1 MSLYTDTFHSRIRG
15 RRGETNRKAGI
26 NMAMVTLIRNAKVY
40 QPEYAGVKDI
50 LVLGGRIAAVGEGLK
65 ADFGGSVEVEEMDAD
80 GMAAVPGFIDSH
92 EHILGG
98 GGEGG
103 FQTRTPEASLGDL
116 IRNGITTVVGCIGTD
131 SVARDMTALLAK
143 AHALEN
149 EGISTYVYTGSYR
162 VPVQTL
168 TDSIMKDIMMLD
180 KVIGVGEVAISDH
193 RSSQPTFEEFARI
206 AADAR
211 VAGMLSGKAG
221 VVNVHLGDSPRHMDL
236 IERVLHET
244 EIPASQFLPTHV
256 NRNAGLFDACLE
268 LAKEGLTIDF
278 SGNEDIDYWETICDE
293 VRVCRGVRRLLDM
306 GISSDRFTI
315 SSDGQGSMPVFN
327 AQGEYQG
334 IGIGK
339 ASSLLKEIRECV
351 QKEEIPLEIAVKGI
365 TSNVASVLKLGA
377 KGQLKAGFDADI
389 CFLTD
394 DTLELKTVMAK
405 GQFVVKDGEQQVFG
419 TFEKK

>member
-1 MSLYTDTFHSRIRG
+1 
-15 RRGETNRKAGI
+15 
-26 NMAMVTLIRNAKVY
+26 MVTIIRNAKVY

-50 LVLGGRIAAVGEGLK
+50 LILGDRIAAVGENLRT
-65 ADFGGSVEVEEMDAD
+65 DFGGCLEVQEIDGS

-103 FQTRTPEASLGDL
+103 FHTRTPEAALGDL

-131 SVARDMTALLAK
+131 GVGRDMTALLAK

-149 EGISTYVYTGSYR
+149 EGVTTYTYTGSYQ
-162 VPVQTL
+162 VPVRTL
-168 TDSIMKDIMMLD
+168 TDSLMKDIMMLD

-193 RSSQPTFEEFARI
+193 RSSQPTFEEFVRI

-211 VAGMLSGKAG
+211 VSGMLSGKAG
-221 VVNVHLGDSPRHMDL
+221 IVNVHLGDSERRLDL
-236 IERVLHET
+236 IRRVVHET

-256 NRNAGLFDACLE
+256 NRNAALFEECLDF
-268 LAKEGLTIDF
+268 AAEGGTIDF
-278 SGNEDIDYWETICDE
+278 TGNEDIDYWETICDE
-293 VRVCRGVRRLLDM
+293 VRVCRGIRMLLDR

-327 AQGEYQG
+327 EKGEFQG

-339 ASSLLKEIRECV
+339 ASCLLKEVRECV
-351 QKEEIPLEIAVKGI
+351 QKEGIPLETAVKGI
-365 TSNVASVLKLGA
+365 TSNPAAILKLEN
-377 KGQLKAGFDADI
+377 KGHIKEGFDGDI
-389 CFLTD
+389 CLLTR
-394 DTLELKTVMAK
+394 DTLELKTVIAK
-405 GQFVVKDGEQQVFG
+405 GRIMVRDGVQQVFG
-419 TFEKK
+419 TFDGR

>member
-1 MSLYTDTFHSRIRG
+1 
-15 RRGETNRKAGI
+15 
-26 NMAMVTLIRNAKVY
+26 MAMVTLIRNAKVY

-50 LVLGGRIAAVGEGLK
+50 LVLNGKIAAVGEKLK
-65 ADFGGSVEVEEMDAD
+65 ADFGGSVEVEELDAE

-92 EHILGG
+92 EHIMGG

-103 FQTRTPEASLGDL
+103 FATRTPEANLKDL
-116 IRNGITTVVGCIGTD
+116 VLNGITTVVGCIGTD

-143 AHALEN
+143 AHALEA
-149 EGISTYVYTGSYR
+149 EGITAYAYTGSYR
-162 VPVQTL
+162 VPIQTL
-168 TDSIMKDIMMLD
+168 TDSLLKDIMMLD
-180 KVIGVGEVAISDH
+180 KVIGVGEVAVSDH

-221 VVNVHLGDSPRHMDL
+221 IVNVHLGDSARKMDL
-236 IERVLHET
+236 IERVIHET

-256 NRNAGLFDACLE
+256 NRNAALFDNCLE

-278 SGNEDIDYWETICDE
+278 TGNEDIDYWETICDE
-293 VRVCRGVRRLLDM
+293 VRVCRGIRRLLDL

-327 AQGEYQG
+327 AAGEYQG

-339 ASSLLKEIRECV
+339 ASCLLKEVRECV
-351 QKEEIPLEIAVKGI
+351 QKEGIPLEIAVKGI

-389 CFLTD
+389 CLLAED
-394 DTLELKTVMAK
+394 SLELKTVMAK
-405 GQFVVKDGEQQVFG
+405 GQFVVRDGVQQVFG
-419 TFEKK
+419 TFERA

>member
-1 MSLYTDTFHSRIRG
+1 
-15 RRGETNRKAGI
+15 
-26 NMAMVTLIRNAKVY
+26 MVTIIRNAKVY

-50 LVLGGRIAAVGEGLK
+50 LILGDRIAALGENLK
-65 ADFGGSVEVEEMDAD
+65 ADFGGCVEVREIDAE

-103 FQTRTPEASLGDL
+103 FHTRTPEASLGDL
-116 IRNGITTVVGCIGTD
+116 VRNGITTVVGCIGTD
-131 SVARDMTALLAK
+131 GVGRDMAALLAK

-149 EGISTYVYTGSYR
+149 EGITTYTYTGSYQ

-168 TDSIMKDIMMLD
+168 TDSLMKDIMMLD

-193 RSSQPTFEEFARI
+193 RSSQPSFEEFARI

-221 VVNVHLGDSPRHMDL
+221 IVNVHLGDSERRLDL
-236 IERVLHET
+236 IRRVIRET

-256 NRNAGLFDACLE
+256 NRNAALFEECLD
-268 LAKEGLTIDF
+268 LAAKGGTIDF
-278 SGNEDIDYWETICDE
+278 TGNEDIDYWETICDE
-293 VRVCRGVRRLLDM
+293 VRVCKGIRMLLER

-327 AQGEYQG
+327 EKGEFQG

-339 ASSLLKEIRECV
+339 ASCLLKEVRECV
-351 QKEEIPLEIAVKGI
+351 QREDIPLEIAVKGI
-365 TSNVASVLKLGA
+365 TSNPASILKLDR
-377 KGQLKAGFDADI
+377 KGLIKEGFDADI
-389 CFLTD
+389 CLLD
-394 DTLELKTVMAK
+394 ERTLGLNTVLAK
-405 GQFVVKDGEQQVFG
+405 GQVMLRDGVQKVFG
-419 TFEKK
+419 TFER

>member
-1 MSLYTDTFHSRIRG
+1 
-15 RRGETNRKAGI
+15 
-26 NMAMVTLIRNAKVY
+26 MVTIIRNAKVY

-50 LVLGGRIAAVGEGLK
+50 LILGDRIAAVGEHLR
-65 ADFGGSVEVEEMDAD
+65 ADFGGSLEVQEINGE

-92 EHILGG
+92 EHIMGG

-103 FQTRTPEASLGDL
+103 FHTRTPEASLGDL

-131 SVARDMTALLAK
+131 GVGRDMTALLAK

-149 EGISTYVYTGSYR
+149 EGITTYAYTGSYQ
-162 VPVQTL
+162 VPVHTL
-168 TDSIMKDIMMLD
+168 TDSLMKDIMMLD
-180 KVIGVGEVAISDH
+180 KVIGVGEVAVSDH

-221 VVNVHLGDSPRHMDL
+221 IVNVHLGDSERRLDL
-236 IERVLHET
+236 IRRVIHDT

-256 NRNAGLFDACLE
+256 NRNEALFEECLDF
-268 LAKEGLTIDF
+268 ATEGGTIDF
-278 SGNEDIDYWETICDE
+278 TGNEDIDYWETICDE
-293 VRVCRGVRRLLDM
+293 VRVCRGIRRLLER

-334 IGIGK
+334 IGVGK
-339 ASSLLKEIRECV
+339 ASCLLKEVRECV
-351 QKEEIPLEIAVKGI
+351 QKEDIPLETAIKGI
-365 TSNVASVLKLGA
+365 TCNPASILKLDR
-377 KGQLKAGFDADI
+377 KGRIKEGFDADI
-389 CFLTD
+389 CLLEEG
-394 DTLELKTVMAK
+394 TLKLNTVIAK
-405 GQFVVKDGEQQVFG
+405 GQVMVKDGEQKVFG
-419 TFEKK
+419 TFERL

>member
-1 MSLYTDTFHSRIRG
+1 
-15 RRGETNRKAGI
+15 
-26 NMAMVTLIRNAKVY
+26 MAMVTLIRNAKVY

-50 LVLGGRIAAVGEGLK
+50 LVLNGKIAAVGEKLK
-65 ADFGGSVEVEEMDAD
+65 ADFGGSVEVEELDAE

-92 EHILGG
+92 EHIMGG

-103 FQTRTPEASLGDL
+103 FATRTPEANLKDL
-116 IRNGITTVVGCIGTD
+116 VLNGITTVVGCIGTD
-131 SVARDMTALLAK
+131 SVGRDMTALLAK
-143 AHALEN
+143 AHALEA
-149 EGISTYVYTGSYR
+149 EGITAYAYTGSYR
-162 VPVQTL
+162 VPIQTL
-168 TDSIMKDIMMLD
+168 TDSLMKDIMMLD
-180 KVIGVGEVAISDH
+180 KVIGVGEVAVSDH

-221 VVNVHLGDSPRHMDL
+221 IVNVHLGDSARKMDL
-236 IERVLHET
+236 IERVIHET

-256 NRNAGLFDACLE
+256 NRNAALFDNCLE

-278 SGNEDIDYWETICDE
+278 TGNEDIDYWETICDE
-293 VRVCRGVRRLLDM
+293 VRVCKGIRRLLDL

-327 AQGEYQG
+327 AAGEYQG

-339 ASSLLKEIRECV
+339 ASCLLKEVRECV
-351 QKEEIPLEIAVKGI
+351 QKEGIPLEIAVKGI

-389 CFLTD
+389 CLLAED
-394 DTLELKTVMAK
+394 SLELKTVMAK
-405 GQFVVKDGEQQVFG
+405 GQFVVRDGVQQVFG
-419 TFEKK
+419 TFERA

>member
-1 MSLYTDTFHSRIRG
+1 
-15 RRGETNRKAGI
+15 
-26 NMAMVTLIRNAKVY
+26 MAMVTLIRNAKVY

-50 LVLGGRIAAVGEGLK
+50 LVLNGKIAAVGEKLK
-65 ADFGGSVEVEEMDAD
+65 ADFGGSVEAEELDAE

-92 EHILGG
+92 EHIMGG

-103 FQTRTPEASLGDL
+103 FATRTPEANLKDL
-116 IRNGITTVVGCIGTD
+116 VLNGITTVVGCIGTD

-143 AHALEN
+143 AHALEA
-149 EGISTYVYTGSYR
+149 EGITAYAYTGSYR
-162 VPVQTL
+162 VPIQTL
-168 TDSIMKDIMMLD
+168 TDSLMKDIMMLD
-180 KVIGVGEVAISDH
+180 KVIGVGEVAVSDH

-221 VVNVHLGDSPRHMDL
+221 IVNVHLGDSARKMDL
-236 IERVLHET
+236 IERVIHET

-256 NRNAGLFDACLE
+256 NRNAALFDNCLE

-278 SGNEDIDYWETICDE
+278 TGNEDIDYWETICDE
-293 VRVCRGVRRLLDM
+293 VRVCKGIRRLLDL

-327 AQGEYQG
+327 AAGEYQG

-339 ASSLLKEIRECV
+339 ASCLLKEVRECV
-351 QKEEIPLEIAVKGI
+351 QKEGIPLEIAVKGI

-389 CFLTD
+389 CLLAED
-394 DTLELKTVMAK
+394 SLELMTVMAK
-405 GQFVVKDGEQQVFG
+405 GQFVVRDGVQQVFG
-419 TFEKK
+419 TFERA

>member
-1 MSLYTDTFHSRIRG
+1 
-15 RRGETNRKAGI
+15 
-26 NMAMVTLIRNAKVY
+26 MVTIIRNAKVY

-50 LVLGGRIAAVGEGLK
+50 LILGDRIAAVGEHLR
-65 ADFGGSVEVEEMDAD
+65 ADFGGSLEVQEINGED
-80 GMAAVPGFIDSH
+80 MAAVPGFIDSH

-103 FQTRTPEASLGDL
+103 FHTRTPEASLGDL
-116 IRNGITTVVGCIGTD
+116 VRNGITTVVGCIGTD
-131 SVARDMTALLAK
+131 GVGRDMAALLAK

-149 EGISTYVYTGSYR
+149 EGITTYAYTGSYQ
-162 VPVQTL
+162 VPVHTL
-168 TDSIMKDIMMLD
+168 TDSLMKDIMMLD
-180 KVIGVGEVAISDH
+180 KVIGVGEVAVSDH

-221 VVNVHLGDSPRHMDL
+221 IVNVHLGDSERRLDL
-236 IERVLHET
+236 IRRVIHET

-256 NRNAGLFDACLE
+256 NRNEALFEECLDF
-268 LAKEGLTIDF
+268 AAEGGTIDF
-278 SGNEDIDYWETICDE
+278 TGNEDIDYWETICDE
-293 VRVCRGVRRLLDM
+293 VRVCRGIRRLLER

-339 ASSLLKEIRECV
+339 ASCLLKEVRECV
-351 QKEEIPLEIAVKGI
+351 QKEDIPLETAIKGI
-365 TSNVASVLKLGA
+365 TCNPASILKLDR
-377 KGQLKAGFDADI
+377 KGRIKEGFDADI
-389 CFLTD
+389 CLLEEG
-394 DTLELKTVMAK
+394 TLKLNTVIAK
-405 GQFVVKDGEQQVFG
+405 GQVMVKDGEQKVFG
-419 TFEKK
+419 TFERL

>member
-1 MSLYTDTFHSRIRG
+1 
-15 RRGETNRKAGI
+15 
-26 NMAMVTLIRNAKVY
+26 MVTIIRNAKVY

-50 LVLGGRIAAVGEGLK
+50 LILGDRIAALGENLK
-65 ADFGGSVEVEEMDAD
+65 ADFGGCVEVREIDAE

-103 FQTRTPEASLGDL
+103 FHTRTPEASLGDL
-116 IRNGITTVVGCIGTD
+116 VRNGITTVVGCIGTD
-131 SVARDMTALLAK
+131 GVGRDMAALLAK

-149 EGISTYVYTGSYR
+149 EGITTYTYTGSYQ

-168 TDSIMKDIMMLD
+168 TDSLMKDIMMLD

-193 RSSQPTFEEFARI
+193 RSSQPSFEEFARI

-221 VVNVHLGDSPRHMDL
+221 IVNVHLGDSERRLDL
-236 IERVLHET
+236 IRRVIRET

-256 NRNAGLFDACLE
+256 NRNAALFEECLD
-268 LAKEGLTIDF
+268 LVAEGGTIDF
-278 SGNEDIDYWETICDE
+278 TGNEDIDYWETICDE
-293 VRVCRGVRRLLDM
+293 VRVCKGIRMLLER

-327 AQGEYQG
+327 EKGEFQG

-339 ASSLLKEIRECV
+339 ASCLLKEVRECV
-351 QKEEIPLEIAVKGI
+351 QREDIPLEIAVKGI
-365 TSNVASVLKLGA
+365 TSNPASILKLDR
-377 KGQLKAGFDADI
+377 KGLIKEGFDADI
-389 CFLTD
+389 CLLD
-394 DTLELKTVMAK
+394 ERTLGLNTVLAK
-405 GQFVVKDGEQQVFG
+405 GQVMLRDGVQKVFG
-419 TFEKK
+419 TFER

>member
-1 MSLYTDTFHSRIRG
+1 
-15 RRGETNRKAGI
+15 
-26 NMAMVTLIRNAKVY
+26 MAMVTLIRGAKVY
-40 QPEYAGVKDI
+40 QPEYAGMRDI
-50 LVLGGRIAAVGEGLK
+50 LVLNGKIAAVGENLK
-65 ADFGGSVEVEEMDAD
+65 ADFGGSVEVEEVNAE

-92 EHILGG
+92 EHIMGG

-103 FQTRTPEASLGDL
+103 FATRTPEANLKDL
-116 IRNGITTVVGCIGTD
+116 IMNGITTVVGCIGTD

-143 AHALEN
+143 AHALEA
-149 EGISTYVYTGSYR
+149 EGNTTYVYTGSYR
-162 VPVQTL
+162 VPIQTL
-168 TDSIMKDIMMLD
+168 TDSLMKDIMMLD
-180 KVIGVGEVAISDH
+180 KVIGIGEVAVSDH

-221 VVNVHLGDSPRHMDL
+221 IVNVHLGDSARKMDL
-236 IERVLHET
+236 IERVIHET

-256 NRNAGLFDACLE
+256 NRNAALFDNCLE

-278 SGNEDIDYWETICDE
+278 TGNEDIDYWEAICDE
-293 VRVCRGVRRLLDM
+293 VRVCKGIRRLLDM

-315 SSDGQGSMPVFN
+315 SSDGQGSMPIFN
-327 AQGEYQG
+327 AAGEYQG

-339 ASSLLKEIRECV
+339 ASCLLKEVRECV
-351 QKEEIPLEIAVKGI
+351 QKEGIPLETAVKGI

-377 KGQLKAGFDADI
+377 KGQLKPGFDADI
-389 CFLTD
+389 CLLSE

-405 GQFVVKDGEQQVFG
+405 GQFVVRDGAQQVFG
-419 TFEKK
+419 TFERA